1 MNQLPSP
8 TKTCPLCDAEL
19 PQDAV
24 TCDYC
29 PFDFSG
35 KEINSDLPPQPSTAT
50 VKESDQ

>member
-19 PQDAV
+19 PEDAV
-24 TCDYC
+24 ACEYC

-35 KEINSDLPPQPSTAT
+35 KEIKADLPPPALIDA
-50 VKESDQ
+50 VKKK